1 MPCALCHDLHMTY
14 RAMQDQASIVSI
26 AMLVLHG
33 LSTSVFGDRALLQTT
48 DVSIQYHAPL
58 LK

>member
-1 MPCALCHDLHMTY
+1 
-14 RAMQDQASIVSI
+14 MQDLTSIVSI